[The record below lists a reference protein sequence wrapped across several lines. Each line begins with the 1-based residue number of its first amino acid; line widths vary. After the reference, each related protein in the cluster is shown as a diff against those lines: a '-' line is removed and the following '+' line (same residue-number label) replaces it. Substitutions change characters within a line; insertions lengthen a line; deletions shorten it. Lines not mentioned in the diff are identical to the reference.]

1 MNKPFGSGHFGAW
14 IADAQGLPAY
24 EYRCDQHKDPAA
36 KSQTNPD
43 WRMENE
49 HLFQV
54 GNDRIT
60 AVASN
65 FGYVQV
71 RQDEGGPKLL
81 NAYIPSDNCYGA
93 GLGYLRDGDDT
104 LSTFYD
110 IDHGEFHRVYGMGY
124 LQKSVENERF
134 AVTQIIRAPFGD
146 DPVLISEVT
155 ITNKTGSEQTPA
167 WYEYWGT
174 RQEPLSFRAALV
186 RILFSGKGMDAQAI
200 QGVQPIRR
208 RFARAFESQV
218 QSIAKGHGMLEHKRF
233 KGWKGEL
240 RKDRLLWNIIKPVMR
255 AASVTN
261 PTFYCPPLSQVED
274 TAPPNTFL
282 CALNHKPDA
291 FLRNAAAF
299 FGGNPARPSF
309 DCEEKTDGGDA
320 MIACKNL
327 RLQPGESVRL
337 VYLYGYLP
345 EGFCA
350 EELVRKYGECHQT
363 LAQKDAAAWKKQALT
378 LSVEGEPWVERE
390 TLWHSYMLRSARSFD
405 SFFGE
410 HILSQGNAYQYILG
424 LQGAAR
430 DPLQHALPFIY
441 SDGNVV
447 REVLRYTL
455 KEVLPS
461 GEVPYGIYG
470 HGALVPSPIVPSDL
484 GLWLL
489 WVAAEY
495 VLAQKDAGFL
505 YETLRPYPHR
515 EKKQPPQTILQLLR
529 CALDF
534 FIKQTGTG
542 AHGLARL
549 LQGDWN
555 DNIVHGFVPN
565 KEKSRV
571 SKQGESMLTAAFA
584 AYVLERFAQMLEY
597 AKEPGHDEAR
607 SYAASQR
614 EAVKRQWNG
623 KWFNRAYLS
632 DKLGWVGETTLWLE
646 PQPWAILCGAAGKHA
661 PALIASIDAAVRNP
675 SPIGAMLMSEPLP
688 EIVFDA
694 GTQTNAGVWPAING
708 TLVKALTRTDPARA
722 WDEWKKNTLAHHAE
736 IYPRH
741 VSGTWSAT
749 DCYNSVFAV
758 NPGNT
763 HYALDPEKARA
774 SMNWTDFPV
783 MNLHP
788 HAWPLDNCGDFVVEQ
803 FTPEGVVL
811 RPCLPQEDYC
821 FSSQLLEVQKSGK
834 TYSGRY
840 TPKKEGRYLIT
851 LKLPEAERGGALKIN
866 GAAAGYESTKNGI
879 RFCVDSGE
887 NGRWVYAKK
896 EQ

>member
-1 MNKPFGSGHFGAW
+1 MDKPFGSGYFGTW
-14 IADAQGLPAY
+14 IEDEHGLPAF
-24 EYRCDQHKDPAA
+24 EYSCNQHNDPAA
-36 KSQTNPD
+36 KSRTNPD

-60 AVASN
+60 AIASN

-93 GLGYLRDGDDT
+93 GLGYLRDCEDSLGT
-104 LSTFYD
+104 WYGS
-110 IDHGEFHRVYGMGY
+110 DHGDFRRIYGIGY
-124 LQKSVENERF
+124 LQKSAENEHF
-134 AVTQIIRAPFGD
+134 AVTQTLRAPYGD
-146 DPVLISEVT
+146 DPVLISEVQ

-186 RILFSGKGMDAQAI
+186 RILLGGKGMDPQAI
-200 QGVQPIRR
+200 QGVLPIRR
-208 RFARAFESQV
+208 RFARAFEAHV
-218 QSIAKGHGMLEHKRF
+218 KPIADGRGMLEHKHF

-240 RKDRLLWNIIKPVMR
+240 RKDRLLWNLIKPVMR
-255 AASVTN
+255 TASIIN
-261 PTFYCPPLSQVED
+261 PSFYCPQLSQVED
-274 TAPPNTFL
+274 TAPPDTFL
-282 CALNHKPDA
+282 CALNHEPDA
-291 FLRNAAAF
+291 FLRDAAAF
-299 FGGNPARPSF
+299 FGENPASPSF
-309 DCEEKTDGGDA
+309 GCKEAIGGGDA
-320 MIACKNL
+320 IIARKHL

-337 VYLYGYLP
+337 VYIYGYLP
-345 EGFCA
+345 NGFCA
-350 EELVRKYGECHQT
+350 EELVRKYGECYAS
-363 LAQKDAAAWKKQALT
+363 LPQKDAEEWRKQALT
-378 LSVEGEPWVERE
+378 LSVPKEPWIARE
-390 TLWHSYMLRSARSFD
+390 TLWHSYMLRSARSYD

-410 HILSQGNAYQYILG
+410 HILSQGNAYQYIMG
-424 LQGAAR
+424 IQGAAR

-441 SDGNVV
+441 SDGEVV

-495 VLAQKDAGFL
+495 VLAQKDAEFL
-505 YETLRPYPHR
+505 YETLCPYPCHR
-515 EKKQPPQTILQLLR
+515 KQQKHQTVLQLLQR
-529 CALDF
+529 VFNF
-534 FIKQTGTG
+534 FMKQTGTG
-542 AHGLARL
+542 EHGLARL

-565 KEKSRV
+565 KEKKRV
-571 SKQGESMLTAAFA
+571 GKQGESVLTAAFA
-584 AYVLERFAQMLEY
+584 AYVLEWFAQLLEY
-597 AKEPGHDEAR
+597 AGEPGSEEAR
-607 SYAASQR
+607 SYAAGQR
-614 EAVKRQWNG
+614 AAVERQWNG

-632 DKLGWVGETTLWLE
+632 ERLGWVGEATLWLE
-646 PQPWAILCGAAGKHA
+646 PQPWAILCGAAGKHTQ
-661 PALIASIDAAVRNP
+661 ALIARIDAAVRTP
-675 SPIGAMLMSEPLP
+675 SPIGAMLMSESLQ

-708 TLVKALTRTDPARA
+708 TLVKALTRTAPAMA

-736 IYPRH
+736 IYPQY

-749 DCYNSVFAV
+749 DCYNSVFAAD
-758 NPGNT
+758 PGNT

-788 HAWPLDNCGDFVVEQ
+788 HAWPLYNCGDFVVEQ

-811 RPCLPQEDYC
+811 CPCLPQEDYC
-821 FSSQLLEVQKSGK
+821 FSSQLLALQKSGK
-834 TYSGRY
+834 SYSGRY
-840 TPKKEGRYLIT
+840 TPKKEGQYLIT
-851 LKLPEAERGGALKIN
+851 LKLPEAERNGTLYFGGE
-866 GAAAGYESTKNGI
+866 AAPWEYISGGI
-879 RFCVDSGE
+879 RFWARGGE
-887 NGRWVYAKK
+887 RWRWVYS
-896 EQ
+896 EST